1 MVSKGLMISIM
12 AVLAILFCCNA
23 WAVQQTESLDV
34 KLSMAEKQWGQYLR
48 VTLRY
53 RGEQQLEQI
62 GLNAWR
68 TIAFIS
74 IQDEYRENGAQ
85 VMTLRL
91 YPRAQGTFT
100 LPQLSLGKAK
110 SQPLS
115 IEISAPVV
123 EQSALQLHRVVSN
136 QHVWQRQAILIQTQ
150 ITTSDYSAHIKVDD
164 VSDPRFISRKLPP
177 VTARTRDGSY
187 ILKTG
192 WVIYPLQPGKIELEL
207 PPVRYQLSGSDR
219 RRFHLPVLKLEVEA
233 LPTYLPPTLPVGQ
246 LEVSSSIMHKD
257 NGQPYWQIE
266 LHSDG
271 LIQYGIP
278 QLDTQLAQISNTDIA
293 AITYESTENITEDNY
308 SDLGI
313 YHSPMP
319 SWMLPAGKPVPIQL
333 RYFSTQTGKLETI
346 SHNLTRH
353 WIMPGWSWGMLYVVF
368 AVAALYAGYI
378 TYQLILRLQRRRA
391 VLKAIMR
398 ADSPSSVRKI
408 LLEHFNCVTLSEWSQ
423 QHHEKV
429 MIAKLINE
437 ACFSGDKSIKLPDLK
452 SMLMLLSFES

>member
-1 MVSKGLMISIM
+1 MISIM

-23 WAVQQTESLDV
+23 RAAQQAESLDAQ
-34 KLSMAEKQWGQYLR
+34 LSMAEKQWGQYLR
-48 VTLRY
+48 VALRY
-53 RGEQQLEQI
+53 RGEQRLEQI
-62 GLNAWR
+62 RLDAWR

-74 IQDEYRENGAQ
+74 VEDEYRDNSEQ
-85 VMTLRL
+85 VMSLRL

-100 LPQLSLGKAK
+100 LPSLSLGKAK

-115 IEISAPVV
+115 IKISAPIV
-123 EQSALQLHRVVSN
+123 EQSALQVDRQVSN

-177 VTARTRDGSY
+177 GTVRDESGLY

-192 WVIYPLQPGKIELEL
+192 WIIYPLQQGKIELEL

-219 RRFHLPVLKLEVEA
+219 RRFHLPALKLEVEA

-246 LEVSSSIMHKD
+246 LGVSSSIVQMD
-257 NGQPYWQIE
+257 DGQPRWQIE
-266 LHSDG
+266 LQSDG
-271 LIQYGIP
+271 LIPYGIP

-293 AITYESTENITEDNY
+293 AITYQTMENNAGDSY
-308 SDLGI
+308 PHVGI

-319 SWMLPAGKPVPIQL
+319 SWMLPAGKPVTVEL
-333 RYFSTQTGKLETI
+333 RHFSTQTGRLETI
-346 SHNLTRH
+346 SHNLPRH
-353 WIMPGWSWGMLYVVF
+353 WIMPGWSWGIFYAFCLAAAFY
-368 AVAALYAGYI
+368 AVYL
-378 TYQLILRLQRRRA
+378 TYQLVLRLQRRRTL
-391 VLKAIMR
+391 LKAIMR
-398 ADSPSSVRKI
+398 AESPSSVRKI
-408 LLEHFNCVTLSEWSQ
+408 LLKHFNCATLSEWSQ

-437 ACFSGDKSIKLPDLK
+437 ACFSGDNSIQLPDLK
-452 SMLMLLSFES
+452 SMLVLLSFDS